1 MTKPSWGLSMVYRFS
16 GAPVEEGRELPG
28 NYHVLYFFSGAG
40 PVGAEVMEQVCQGL
54 FQRPME
60 TQPIFRSMEELKE
73 FALGVCQA
81 LQSPE
86 VSMLSVQDYNVG
98 VEAAGDARTF
108 RELFR
113 RYGVTIPNPE
123 IINRSPGLLGRIFK
137 K

>member
-1 MTKPSWGLSMVYRFS
+1 MSKGDWGLSMVYRFS

-28 NYHVLYFFSGAG
+28 NYQVLYFFSGSG
-40 PVGAEVMEQVCQGL
+40 PVGHDVMEQVCQEL
-54 FQRPME
+54 FQRPLG
-60 TQPIFRSMEELKE
+60 TQPIFRSLEELKD
-73 FALGVCQA
+73 FALGVCQS

-98 VEAAGDARTF
+98 VEAAGDTRAF

-113 RYGVTIPNPE
+113 RYGLNIPNPD
-123 IINRSPGLLGRIFK
+123 IISRTPGLLGRIFK